1 MFTTVKVPLMDDH
14 LSPKK
19 AQQLDRLTARDTTV
33 IHRYLAIIA
42 QEEEH
47 LWRANG
53 EGRKLDANKLDA
65 LTLTTKGL
73 TRKKKGETIVYPA
86 RAVVKY
92 DLKAAFGPKITVREL
107 KECRD
112 TAMAMWHSYLEKVR
126 KWERTRSRMIAR
138 AVEREEQLVYTLAW
152 WATKR
157 SAPPCQGATYSPQ
170 KLPRRATHRTTVF
183 WQECPTRLTRYWLEC
198 YYWERQKHLW
208 LPLNPSS
215 YHLNQLQ
222 LGVIKTIQLVKHKNK
237 RWYAHCTVKIAF
249 PKEKPE
255 EVASAKPLAVFAHDL
270 GMKKA
275 SVAVLLTEAGT
286 LTKKQLWFFKQTTKQ
301 RKINQLDNRI
311 AAIQRRYA
319 AYESQGKST
328 KNQTR
333 LLKQIAERR
342 HRLAVQYDHELTAEI
357 VRLVQQLNQH
367 YTLYVAIGRLKGIR
381 HSRRKG
387 DGGSRKHR
395 RELHRWAF
403 ARITAMLEYKLA
415 RIGFPLDRFR
425 AVSEAWT
432 SRTCSRCGSKDT
444 ARPTQGLFLCR
455 TCGTQLNAD
464 INGAKNIGFR
474 LITSLD
480 GTPLDQW
487 LTKSSA
493 SEDGGV
499 GWKRRCSPRTQKASL
514 TSRPA
519 SRPEVPSPGKPFC
532 SDGGTEP
539 ASCKD
544 DFCKIL

>member
-1 MFTTVKVPLMDDH
+1 MFTTVKVPLMDDQ
-14 LSPKK
+14 LSSKK
-19 AQQLDRLTARDTTV
+19 AQQLGRLTARDTTV
-33 IHRYLAIIA
+33 IHRYLEILA

-47 LWRANG
+47 LWKANG
-53 EGRKLDANKLDA
+53 EGRKLDAKKLDA
-65 LTLTTKGL
+65 LTLTTQGL
-73 TRKKKGETIVYPA
+73 TRKKKGETRVYPA

-92 DLKAAFGPKITVREL
+92 DLKADFGSKSTVREL

-112 TAMAMWHSYLEKVR
+112 TAIAMWHSYLDKVR
-126 KWERTRSRMIAR
+126 KWDRTRRRLIAR

-157 SAPPCQGATYSPQ
+157 PAPPCQSTNYSPQ

-183 WQECPTRLTRYWLEC
+183 WQERPTRLTRYWLEC
-198 YYWERQKHLW
+198 YYWERRKHLW

-237 RWYAHCTVKIAF
+237 RWYAHCTIKITF

-255 EVASAKPLAVFAHDL
+255 EAASAKPLAVFAHDL

-286 LTKKQLWFFKQTTKQ
+286 VTKEQIWFFKQKTKQ
-301 RKINQLDNRI
+301 RKLNQLDNRI

-319 AYESQGKST
+319 TYETQGHST
-328 KNQTR
+328 NNLTR

-342 HRLAVQYDHELTAEI
+342 HRLAMQYDHELTAQI
-357 VRLVQQLNQH
+357 VRIIHQLDQH

-415 RIGFPLDRFR
+415 RINFPLDQFR
-425 AVSEAWT
+425 VVSEAWT
-432 SRTCSRCGSKDT
+432 SRTCSRCNSTNT
-444 ARPTQGLFLCR
+444 ARPTQGLFLCW

-474 LITSLD
+474 LIRSLD

-487 LTKSSA
+487 LTKSSDV
-493 SEDGGV
+493 EDGGV
-499 GWKRRCSPRTQKASL
+499 GRKRPCSSQTQKASS
-514 TSRPA
+514 TSRPR
-519 SRPEVPSPGKPFC
+519 SRLEVPSPGNP
-532 SDGGTEP
+532 SGAHGGTEP

-544 DFCKIL
+544 NFCKIL

>member
-1 MFTTVKVPLMDDH
+1 MQVPCKDDAFTA
-14 LSPKK
+14 KK
-19 AQQLDRLTARDTTV
+19 QAQLDALTGRDTTV
-33 IHRYLAIIA
+33 IKRYLAIIDR
-42 QEEEH
+42 EEAH
-47 LWRANG
+47 LWQANG
-53 EGRKLDANKLDA
+53 EGRKLDAHKLDA
-65 LTLTTKGL
+65 LTLTTRGL
-73 TRKKKGETIVYPA
+73 TRQKKGETRVYPA
-86 RAVVKY
+86 RTVVKY
-92 DLKAAFGPKITVREL
+92 DLKAEFGPKSTVREL

-112 TAMAMWHSYLEKVR
+112 TAMIMWHSYLDKVR
-126 KWERTRSRMIAR
+126 KWDRTRRRLIAR

-157 SAPPCQGATYSPQ
+157 PAPPCQSANYTPQ
-170 KLPRRATHRTTVF
+170 KLPRRANHNTTVF
-183 WQECPTRLTRYWLEC
+183 WQERPTRLTRYWLEC
-198 YYWERQKHLW
+198 YYWERRKHLW

-215 YHLNQLQ
+215 YHLNQLA

-237 RWYAHCTVKIAF
+237 RWYAHCTIKIAL
-249 PKEKPE
+249 PKAKPDE
-255 EVASAKPLAVFAHDL
+255 ATSEKPLAIFAHDL
-270 GMKKA
+270 GLKKA

-286 LTKKQLWFFKQTTKQ
+286 LTKEQLWFFKQKTKQ
-301 RKINQLDNRI
+301 RKMNQLDNRI

-319 AYESQGKST
+319 AYETQGKSP
-328 KNQTR
+328 KSLTR
-333 LLKQIAERR
+333 LLKQVAEKR

-357 VRLVQQLNQH
+357 VRIVQQLEEH

-381 HSRRKG
+381 NSRRKG

-403 ARITAMLEYKLA
+403 TRITAMLEYKLA

-444 ARPTQGLFLCR
+444 ARPTQGLFLCW

-474 LITSLD
+474 LINSLD

-487 LTKSSA
+487 LTKSSG

-499 GWKRRCSPRTQKASL
+499 GRKRPCSPRTQKASS
-514 TSRPA
+514 TSRPV
-519 SRPEVPSPGKPFC
+519 SRVEVPSPEKP
-532 SDGGTEP
+532 SGPLDGGTEP

-544 DFCKIL
+544 DFGKML